1 MLWLVAAGR
10 GIAFVPATA
19 ARLPIDGVE
28 FVRLETAVP
37 EPVELH
43 LLWLR
48 ESRNPALWRVL
59 ELLERTDT
67 TF

>member
-1 MLWLVAAGR
+1 
-10 GIAFVPATA
+10 
-19 ARLPIDGVE
+19 
-28 FVRLETAVP
+28 VRLTTPVP

-59 ELLERTDT
+59 ELLERSDA